1 MPRLPRDISGAELAR
16 KLGTYGY
23 QVSRQ
28 TGSHLR
34 LTRNESGSDQH
45 VTIPRTTLAR
55 RHAEWDFDAVA
66 VQLETTKEDL
76 VHEMFG

>member
-1 MPRLPRDISGAELAR
+1 MPRLPRDISGGIELAR

-45 VTIPRTTLAR
+45 VTIPRHDALR
-55 RHAEWDFDAVA
+55 RHAEWDFERRS

-76 VHEMFG
+76 SS